1 MMQVVGTGAGTDPIR
16 GPAAAGSAEH
26 PGERSR
32 NDSVLLKVENL
43 HTHFHTKNGLVRAVN
58 GVSFSVRRG
67 EVVGIVGESGCGKS
81 VTALSILGLIRP
93 PGEIVSG
100 RVIFEGRDLVGAPI
114 GTLRQIRGKEI
125 AMIFQ
130 NPLSSLNPV
139 LTIGF
144 QIQEAILEHDHIGRR
159 AARERALDLL
169 QRVGIPDA
177 EGRLRQYPH
186 QFSGGMAQ
194 RAMIAM
200 ALANRPKLLIADEPT
215 TALDVTIQA
224 QIIRLLHRLEW
235 RARDGCLVHHP
246 QYGPRGGELPP
257 NAGDVRGQDRRNR
270 RHRPMCLRGRSH
282 PYTQAL
288 LACVPEVKGERRDLI
303 PLEGFP
309 PDLTVEGRGCDFEPR
324 CAQRFDRCPIEA
336 PEPRGVEPG
345 HAVRCHLY

>member
-1 MMQVVGTGAGTDPIR
+1 MHSGDETRADAGHRPNRVR
-16 GPAAAGSAEH
+16 GDNLPASGMPADEF
-26 PGERSR
+26 
-32 NDSVLLKVENL
+32 DLLSVEKLRTE
-43 HTHFHTKNGLVRAVN
+43 FHTKSGVVRAVKD
-58 GVSFSVRRG
+58 VSFSIRRG

-100 RVIFEGRDLVGAPI
+100 RVLFEGQDLVGAPNR
-114 GTLRQIRGKEI
+114 TLRRIRGKEI

-130 NPLSSLNPV
+130 NPLSALNPV

-144 QIQEAILEHDHIGRR
+144 QIEEAILEHDHIGRR
-159 AARERALDLL
+159 SARKRALDLL

-177 EGRLRQYPH
+177 EGRLSQYPH

-200 ALANRPKLLIADEPT
+200 ALANRPKLLIADEST

-224 QIIRLLHRLEW
+224 QILRLLRRMSDELGMAVLFITHNMGIVLENC
-235 RARDGCLVHHP
+235 DQTLVM
-246 QYGPRGGELPP
+246 Y
-257 NAGDVRGQDRRNR
+257 AGKIVEMGKTDDVFRR
-270 RHRPMCLRGRSH
+270 PLH
-282 PYTQAL
+282 PYTKAL
-288 LACVPEVKGERRDLI
+288 LACVPELKGERRDLI
-303 PLEGFP
+303 PLEGYP

-324 CAQRFDRCPIEA
+324 CAERFDRCLVEIPETCDVEA
-336 PEPRGVEPG
+336 G

>member
-1 MMQVVGTGAGTDPIR
+1 MMQVVGTGAGTGPIL
-16 GPAAAGSAEH
+16 GPTAAGSAEH

-100 RVIFEGRDLVGAPI
+100 RVIFEGRDLVGAPM
-114 GTLRQIRGKEI
+114 GTLRKIRGKEI

-224 QIIRLLHRLEW
+224 QIIRLLHRLSAELGMAVLFITHNMGLVVENCHQTLVMYAGKIAETGATDHVF
-235 RARDGCLVHHP
+235 ARPL
-246 QYGPRGGELPP
+246 
-257 NAGDVRGQDRRNR
+257 
-270 RHRPMCLRGRSH
+270 H

-324 CAQRFDRCPIEA
+324 CAQRFDRCPIED
-336 PEPRGVEPG
+336 PEPRSVEPG

>member
-1 MMQVVGTGAGTDPIR
+1 MQAVGTGAGTGPILEST
-16 GPAAAGSAEH
+16 AAGSAEH

-224 QIIRLLHRLEW
+224 QIIRLLHRLSAELGMAVLFITHNMGLVVENCHQTLVMYAGKIAETGATDHVF
-235 RARDGCLVHHP
+235 ARPL
-246 QYGPRGGELPP
+246 
-257 NAGDVRGQDRRNR
+257 
-270 RHRPMCLRGRSH
+270 H

-324 CAQRFDRCPIEA
+324 CAQRFDRCPIED

>member
-1 MMQVVGTGAGTDPIR
+1 MIETGAATGSTSSL
-16 GPAAAGSAEH
+16 AAAGAAGG
-26 PGERSR
+26 PGEHSP
-32 NDSVLLKVENL
+32 NDSVLLRVENL
-43 HTHFHTKNGLVRAVN
+43 RTQFQTKDGLVRAVN
-58 GVSFSVRRG
+58 GVSFSIRRG

-100 RVIFEGRDLVGAPI
+100 RVLFEGRDLVGAPT

-144 QIQEAILEHDHIGRR
+144 QIQEAILEHDRIGRR

-169 QRVGIPDA
+169 QRVGIPEA
-177 EGRLRQYPH
+177 ERRLHQYPH

-224 QIIRLLHRLEW
+224 QIIRLLHRLS
-235 RARDGCLVHHP
+235 
-246 QYGPRGGELPP
+246 GELGMAVLFITH
-257 NAGDVRGQDRRNR
+257 NMGLVAENCHQTLVMYAGKIAEIGVTDDLFA
-270 RHRPMCLRGRSH
+270 RPLH

-288 LACVPEVKGERRDLI
+288 LACVPEVKGERHNLI

-309 PDLTVEGRGCDFEPR
+309 PDLTVESRGCAFEPR
-324 CAQRFDRCPIEA
+324 CAQRFDRCLIED